1 MPVKKQVLEGQVESA
16 NMPKTV
22 VVKVTVRKRH
32 PKYHKQYSVSKRY
45 KAHDEKG
52 EYKAGDTVEIEESR
66 PISRDKRWAVIK
78 KIK

>member
-1 MPVKKQVLEGQVESA
+1 MSA
-16 NMPKTV
+16 DMPKTV

-52 EYKAGDTVEIEESR
+52 EYKAGDIVEIEESR
-66 PISRDKRWAVIK
+66 PLSAHKRWTVAR